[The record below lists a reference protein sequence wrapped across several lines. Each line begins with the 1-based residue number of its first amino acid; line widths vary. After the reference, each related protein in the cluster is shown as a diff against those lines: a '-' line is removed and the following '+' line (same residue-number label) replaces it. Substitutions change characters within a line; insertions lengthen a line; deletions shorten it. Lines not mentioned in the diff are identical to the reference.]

1 MTFNNIFQ
9 FMVPKDKQFFPL
21 FAKSTSNLVEIA
33 KAFKDLSVSDASNRS
48 SIYNKIA
55 TLSDKN
61 QSISKEINLELVKSF
76 LTPFDKEDI
85 FMLITGIDNVS
96 SSISKASKRMS
107 TYKVN
112 NVSDHIKKLA
122 DINLQAVNNITEGI
136 TKLENT
142 KKIQAVLTK
151 AQELETTADSVQIAA
166 ITELFEKESDT
177 KVFVTGKE
185 IINVLESV
193 TDRCMKVAD
202 VLELIVVKH
211 T

>member
-33 KAFKDLSVSDASNRS
+33 KAFKDLTTMDPNNREGQFS
-48 SIYNKIA
+48 KIA
-55 TLSDKN
+55 ALKDNN
-61 QSISKEINLELVKSF
+61 QAISKEINLELVKSF

-85 FMLITGIDNVS
+85 HMMVVGIDKIVCN
-96 SSISKASKRMS
+96 ISKSSKKMKI
-107 TYKVN
+107 YKLQV
-112 NVSDHIKKLA
+112 VSDSMKKLA
-122 DINLQAVNNITEGI
+122 DINLQACQNITEGI

-151 AQELETTADSVQIAA
+151 AEELETTADSIHNDA
-166 ITELFEKESDT
+166 IEALFAKESDT
-177 KVFVTGKE
+177 KILITNKE
-185 IINVLESV
+185 IISSLESV
-193 TDRCMKVAD
+193 TDKCKSVAD